1 MQKFEN
7 KVAIVTGAS
16 RGLGKQIAVQLA
28 EQGAR
33 VVVNYA
39 SNKQEAEKT
48 VREIIG
54 NGGEAIAVQADVSLP
69 ADVAALYEAAISSY
83 GKVDIVINNAGI
95 MITKLLKEFSE
106 SEFDRQFSVNVKS
119 VFLMMQEAGDVL
131 EDGGRIIN
139 ISSSTSRLMMPSY
152 AIYSA
157 TKAAVE
163 QMTRVFAKEVG
174 NRGITVNSV
183 LPGPMNTELFLEGKS
198 EEVIQRI
205 SGLSVLNRIGEV
217 EDMLPVIL
225 FLARSDAQWIT
236 GQSIGVNG
244 GMV

>member
-39 SNKQEAEKT
+39 SNKKEAEKT

-69 ADVAALYEAAISSY
+69 ADVAALYEAAISRY

-119 VFLMMQEAGDVL
+119 VFLMLQKAGDVL

-152 AIYSA
+152 AVYSA

-225 FLARSDAQWIT
+225 FLAGSDAQWIT